1 MAAFRH
7 AIFDL
12 DGTLIDS
19 LPGIGWSIQAALS
32 ACGMAAGPFDL
43 KPLIGP
49 PIRAILA
56 AVSGVGDAPA
66 LDRLERAFRSSYDS
80 DGWRKTV
87 LQPGA
92 GDALEELRSRGV
104 ALWLVTNKPRL
115 ATRMILR
122 ELFSEGCFRETV
134 CRDSRTPFFESKA
147 EMLDDLLDRRNL
159 PRRECL
165 LIGDTLEDAQAA
177 SAAGLRCALV
187 PHGYGGGLGATLPA
201 GCVLLGGWRDLLD
214 SGKENPHD
222 RP

>member
-1 MAAFRH
+1 MAAIRN

-32 ACGMAAGPFDL
+32 ACGMAARPFDL

-56 AVSGVGDAPA
+56 AVSGLDDAPA

-92 GDALEELRSRGV
+92 GGVLEELRSRGI

-115 ATRMILR
+115 ATGMILR
-122 ELFSEGCFRETV
+122 ELCVESLFRETV
-134 CRDSRTPFFESKA
+134 CRDSQTPPFGSKS
-147 EMLDDLLDRRNL
+147 EMLNHLLERRGL
-159 PRRECL
+159 ERRQSL

-177 SAAGLRCALV
+177 SQAGLRCALV
-187 PHGYGGGLGATLPA
+187 PHGYGGGLTATLPA
-201 GCVLLGGWRDLLD
+201 GCFLLAGWSDLLD
-214 SGKENPHD
+214 SWEAIGEPT
-222 RP
+222 

>member
-1 MAAFRH
+1 MAAIH
-7 AIFDL
+7 SAIFDL

-80 DGWRKTV
+80 DGWRKTL

-92 GDALEELRSRGV
+92 GQALEELRSRGI

-115 ATRMILR
+115 ATGMILR
-122 ELFSEGCFRETV
+122 ELGLETFFRETV
-134 CRDSRTPFFESKA
+134 CRDSRTPPFASKA
-147 EMLDDLLDRRNL
+147 EMLLHLLDRRNL
-159 PRRECL
+159 EPHRCL
-165 LIGDTLEDAQAA
+165 MIGDTLEDAQAA
-177 SAAGLRCALV
+177 SQARLRCALV
-187 PHGYGGGLGATLPA
+187 PHGYGAGLDAPLPA
-201 GCVLLGGWRDLLD
+201 GCFLLRGWSGLLD
-214 SGKENPHD
+214 SWEVIGEPT
-222 RP
+222 